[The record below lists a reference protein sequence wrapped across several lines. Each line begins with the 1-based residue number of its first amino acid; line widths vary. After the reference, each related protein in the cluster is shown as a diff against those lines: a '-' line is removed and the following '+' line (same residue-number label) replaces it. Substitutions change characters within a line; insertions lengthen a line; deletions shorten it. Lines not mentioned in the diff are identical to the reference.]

1 MMAEAI
7 RKRWPKMRILHLP
20 DYDQL
25 PPELPDADIF
35 VGYSLRA
42 SQLIEAKKLKW
53 IHSTAAGV
61 AQLMYPELRD
71 SGIMVTNPSGI
82 FSVPMAEHTIGLL
95 LALARN
101 FPDSVRGQ
109 DRSEWVQQ
117 PLWDKPQHLT
127 EVNGKILL
135 IVGFGSIG
143 HEVARRAR
151 AFDLRVWGVTR
162 SGEGDRTLAEK
173 IIPAKDLNTVLPEAD
188 YVLIAAPETS
198 ETKHLIGEAEL
209 ARMKPGARLINVGRG
224 SLLDEAA
231 LIRALESGKLGGAAL
246 DVTQIEPLP
255 ADNPLWKAP
264 NLFITPH
271 TSAVS
276 DRLWHR
282 ETALL
287 MELLELWFAGKE
299 LFNRSIRQR
308 PPPNDAAR
316 SDLRQRCRYL
326 SFLSGPFL
334 DHTAGFWRAAS
345 LPRINPYF
353 CFFPL
358 LVHDVIGPPS
368 VSTNSTFILLNFP
381 SLAPPDVE
389 YVKMY

>member
-1 MMAEAI
+1 MNRTTPAETKLVICVWHPFTEWRPKPLMPEAI
-7 RKRWPKMRILHLP
+7 RRRWREMRVLHLP

-25 PPELPDADIF
+25 PPELPDTDIF

-42 SQLIEAKKLKW
+42 QQLKDARKLKW

-82 FSVPMAEHTIGLL
+82 FSVPMAEHTIGML

-109 DRSEWVQQ
+109 DRCTWVQQ
-117 PLWDKPQHLT
+117 ELWNKPQHLT
-127 EVNGKILL
+127 ELNGQVLL

-143 HEVARRAR
+143 REVARRAR
-151 AFDLRVWGVTR
+151 AFGMRVWGVTR

-173 IIPAKDLNTVLPEAD
+173 IAPAKDLNAVLPEAD

-246 DVTQIEPLP
+246 DVTQTEPLP
-255 ADNPLWKAP
+255 AESPLWKAP

-271 TSAVS
+271 ISAVS

-287 MELLELWFAGKE
+287 LELLDLWFAGKE
-299 LFNRSIRQR
+299 LFNQ
-308 PPPNDAAR
+308 
-316 SDLRQRCRYL
+316 
-326 SFLSGPFL
+326 
-334 DHTAGFWRAAS
+334 
-345 LPRINPYF
+345 
-353 CFFPL
+353 
-358 LVHDVIGPPS
+358 V
-368 VSTNSTFILLNFP
+368 NFTKG
-381 SLAPPDVE
+381 
-389 YVKMY
+389 Y